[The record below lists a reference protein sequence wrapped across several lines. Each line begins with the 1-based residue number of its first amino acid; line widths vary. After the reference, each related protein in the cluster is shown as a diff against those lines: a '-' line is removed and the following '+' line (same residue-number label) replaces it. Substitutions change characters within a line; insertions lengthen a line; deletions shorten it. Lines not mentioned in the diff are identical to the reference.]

1 MSQKAKKKGPKLR
14 RVSFKDKAWYT
25 VISPKSFN
33 FKPIGEII
41 GMEENI
47 MGRTLETLL
56 YDFTN
61 KYEDI
66 SLKLKF
72 RVAQV
77 NQESKQAQSVF
88 LGHSYTN
95 DYVRSLIGRGSSKI
109 QTIIN
114 LTTKD
119 EFVYRLTIICTTI
132 KRARSSQQIVIRK
145 IMREILKEFANTLNH
160 EKFIS
165 GMIYSEFS
173 NQILRIA
180 KTIYPLSNCSVIKC
194 KLVSVPEGGVDTVY
208 ITQEEDYEVVE
219 VDVKRSR
226 KSDIKRTERINVKK
240 LTRTNRSSPKPAE
253 KKVEPK
259 PAEKKVEPKP
269 AEKKEEPEPAE
280 DAPTEEAS
288 E

>member
-14 RVSFKDKAWYT
+14 RVSFKDKDWYT

-41 GMEENI
+41 GMENTI
-47 MGRTLETLL
+47 IGRTIETLL

-61 KYEDI
+61 RYEDI

-72 RVAQV
+72 RVVQA
-77 NQESKQAQSVF
+77 NPESKQAQAIF
-88 LGHSYTN
+88 IGHSYTN

-119 EFVYRLTIICTTI
+119 SYVFRLTLICTTI

-145 IMREILKEFANTLNH
+145 IMREILKEFSKTLNH
-160 EKFIS
+160 EKFIT

-194 KLVSVPEGGVDTVY
+194 KLISIPEGG
-208 ITQEEDYEVVE
+208 EDKVFISQDERFEVVE
-219 VDVKRSR
+219 VEVKRSR

-240 LTRTNRSSPKPAE
+240 LSKPRPVETE
-253 KKVEPK
+253 KT
-259 PAEKKVEPKP
+259 
-269 AEKKEEPEPAE
+269 KEESESLE
-280 DAPTEEAS
+280 ELPTEEVS

>member
-14 RVSFKDKAWYT
+14 KVSFKDKDWYT
-25 VISPKSFN
+25 ILSPKSFN

-41 GMEENI
+41 GMESTI
-47 MGRTLETLL
+47 IGRTVETLL

-61 KYEDI
+61 RYEDI

-72 RVAQV
+72 RVVQA
-77 NQESKQAQSVF
+77 NNESKQAQSIF
-88 LGHSYTN
+88 IGHSYTN

-109 QTIIN
+109 QSIIN
-114 LTTKD
+114 LSTKD
-119 EFVYRLTIICTTI
+119 NYVFRLTVICTTI

-145 IMREILKEFANTLNH
+145 IMREILKEFAKTLNH
-160 EKFIS
+160 EKFIT

-180 KTIYPLSNCSVIKC
+180 KTIYPLSNCSIIKC
-194 KLVSVPEGGVDTVY
+194 KLVSIPEGGEDKVY
-208 ITQEEDYEVVE
+208 ITQDETFEVVE
-219 VDVKRSR
+219 VEVKRSR

-240 LTRTNRSSPKPAE
+240 LNRTKAASQSEE
-253 KKVEPK
+253 KEGNAKSI
-259 PAEKKVEPKP
+259 
-269 AEKKEEPEPAE
+269 E
-280 DAPTEEAS
+280 DTSTEEIS

>member
-1 MSQKAKKKGPKLR
+1 MSQRAKKKKSMLR
-14 RVSFKDKAWYT
+14 KVSFKDKNWYT
-25 VISPKSFN
+25 IISPKSFN

-41 GMEENI
+41 GMENNI
-47 MGRTLETLL
+47 IGRTIETLL
-56 YDFTN
+56 YDFSK

-72 RVAQV
+72 KVVQV
-77 NQESKQAQSVF
+77 NLESKQAKSIF
-88 LGHSYTN
+88 LGHTYTN

-109 QTIIN
+109 QTIMN

-119 EFVYRLTIICTTI
+119 DYVFRLTIICTTI

-145 IMREILKEFANTLNH
+145 IMREILKEFAKTLNH
-160 EKFIS
+160 EKFIT

-180 KTIYPLSNCSVIKC
+180 KTIYPLSNCSIIKC
-194 KLVSVPEGGVDTVY
+194 KLISVPEGGEDQVY
-208 ITQEEDYEVVE
+208 ITQDEDFEVVE
-219 VDVKRSR
+219 VEVKRSR

-240 LTRTNRSSPKPAE
+240 LTRTYSRKN
-253 KKVEPK
+253 
-259 PAEKKVEPKP
+259 
-269 AEKKEEPEPAE
+269 EKKEKAEPVVDTSTKEV
-280 DAPTEEAS
+280 S

>member
-14 RVSFKDKAWYT
+14 RVSFKDKDWYT

-41 GMEENI
+41 GMENNI
-47 MGRTLETLL
+47 IGRTIETLL
-56 YDFTN
+56 YDFSN
-61 KYEDI
+61 RYEDI

-72 RVAQV
+72 KVIQA
-77 NQESKQAQSVF
+77 NSESKQAQSMF
-88 LGHSYTN
+88 LGHTYTN

-114 LTTKD
+114 LPTKD
-119 EFVYRLTIICTTI
+119 KYIFRLTIICTTI

-160 EKFIS
+160 EKFIT

-180 KTIYPLSNCSVIKC
+180 KTIYPLSNCRIIKS
-194 KLVSVPEGGVDTVY
+194 KLISVPEGGEDKVY
-208 ITQEEDYEVVE
+208 ITKDEDFEVVE
-219 VDVKRSR
+219 VEVKRSR

-240 LTRTNRSSPKPAE
+240 LTRNKTSPKTDSRTNKKE
-253 KKVEPK
+253 DKVEP
-259 PAEKKVEPKP
+259 EVETS
-269 AEKKEEPEPAE
+269 
-280 DAPTEEAS
+280 TEEVS

>member
-1 MSQKAKKKGPKLR
+1 MSQKVKKKKSKLR
-14 RVSFKDKAWYT
+14 RVSFKDKDWYT
-25 VISPKSFN
+25 IIAPKSFN

-41 GMEENI
+41 GMENTI
-47 MGRTLETLL
+47 KGRTLETLL

-61 KYEDI
+61 RYQDI

-72 RVAQV
+72 KVVQV
-77 NQESKQAQSVF
+77 NQEAKQAKSVF

-119 EFVYRLTIICTTI
+119 NYIYRLTIICTTI
-132 KRARSSQQIVIRK
+132 KRARSSQQIIIRK
-145 IMREILKEFANTLNH
+145 IMREILTEFSKTLNH
-160 EKFIS
+160 EKFIT
-165 GMIYSEFS
+165 GMIYSEFT
-173 NQILRIA
+173 NQIIRIA

-194 KLVSVPEGGVDTVY
+194 KLISVPEGGEDMVY
-208 ITQEEDYEVVE
+208 VTKDEDFELIE

-240 LTRTNRSSPKPAE
+240 LTNTRTSNKPKTPTKE
-253 KKVEPK
+253 ISHDSDKT
-259 PAEKKVEPKP
+259 
-269 AEKKEEPEPAE
+269 KEEV
-280 DAPTEEAS
+280 S
-288 E
+288 EKST

>member
-1 MSQKAKKKGPKLR
+1 MSQKVKKKKSKLR
-14 RVSFKDKAWYT
+14 RVSFKDKDWYT
-25 VISPKSFN
+25 IIAPKSFN

-41 GMEENI
+41 GMENNI
-47 MGRTLETLL
+47 NGRTLETLL

-61 KYEDI
+61 RYQDI

-72 RVAQV
+72 KVVQV
-77 NQESKQAQSVF
+77 NQEAKQAQSMF

-119 EFVYRLTIICTTI
+119 NYTYRLTIICTTI

-145 IMREILKEFANTLNH
+145 IMREILKEFSKTLNH
-160 EKFIS
+160 EKFIT
-165 GMIYSEFS
+165 GMIYAEFT
-173 NQILRIA
+173 NQIIRIA

-194 KLVSVPEGGVDTVY
+194 KLISVPEGGEDMVY
-208 ITQEEDYEVVE
+208 VTKDEDFELVE
-219 VDVKRSR
+219 VEVKRSR

-240 LTRTNRSSPKPAE
+240 LTRNKSSPR
-253 KKVEPK
+253 PK
-259 PAEKKVEPKP
+259 SPTNDVPSDSNEA
-269 AEKKEEPEPAE
+269 KEEV
-280 DAPTEEAS
+280 S
-288 E
+288 EKST

>member
-1 MSQKAKKKGPKLR
+1 MSEKAKKKKSKLR
-14 RVSFKDKAWYT
+14 KVSFKDKDWYT

-41 GMEENI
+41 GMENNI
-47 MGRTLETLL
+47 IDRTIETLL

-61 KYEDI
+61 SYNDI

-72 RVAQV
+72 KVVQV
-77 NQESKQAQSVF
+77 NPESKQADTLF
-88 LGHSYTN
+88 IGHTYTN
-95 DYVRSLIGRGSSKI
+95 DHVRSLIGRGSSKI
-109 QTIIN
+109 QTIMN

-119 EFVYRLTIICTTI
+119 DYVYRLTIICTTI
-132 KRARSSQQIVIRK
+132 NRARSSQQIVIRK
-145 IMREILKEFANTLNH
+145 IMREILKEFAKTLNH
-160 EKFIS
+160 EKFIT

-194 KLVSVPEGGVDTVY
+194 KLVSVPEGGEDQVY
-208 ITQEEDYEVVE
+208 ITKDEDFEVVE
-219 VDVKRSR
+219 VEVKRSR

-240 LTRTNRSSPKPAE
+240 LTRTKTYPKQKEKNDKAEPVVDSSTE
-253 KKVEPK
+253 KV
-259 PAEKKVEPKP
+259 
-269 AEKKEEPEPAE
+269 
-280 DAPTEEAS
+280 S

>member
-1 MSQKAKKKGPKLR
+1 MSQKAKKKKSKLR
-14 RVSFKDKAWYT
+14 RVSFKDKDWYT
-25 VISPKSFN
+25 IIAPKSFN

-41 GMEENI
+41 GMENNI
-47 MGRTLETLL
+47 TGRTLETLL

-61 KYEDI
+61 KYGDV

-72 RVAQV
+72 KVVQV
-77 NQESKQAQSVF
+77 NQEAKQAQSIF

-119 EFVYRLTIICTTI
+119 DYIYRLTIICTTI
-132 KRARSSQQIVIRK
+132 SRARSSQQIIVRK
-145 IMREILKEFANTLNH
+145 IMREILREFAKTLNH
-160 EKFIS
+160 EKFIT
-165 GMIYSEFS
+165 GMIYSEFT
-173 NQILRIA
+173 NQIIRIA
-180 KTIYPLSNCSVIKC
+180 KTIYPLSNCSIIKC
-194 KLVSVPEGGVDTVY
+194 KLVSVPEGGEDTVY
-208 ITQEEDYEVVE
+208 ITQDEDFELVE

-240 LTRTNRSSPKPAE
+240 LTNTRTSRKPTAPPTKEKSPDSDKA
-253 KKVEPK
+253 
-259 PAEKKVEPKP
+259 
-269 AEKKEEPEPAE
+269 KEEV
-280 DAPTEEAS
+280 S

>member
-1 MSQKAKKKGPKLR
+1 MSQKAKKKKPKLR
-14 RVSFKDKAWYT
+14 RVTFKDKEWYT
-25 VISPKSFN
+25 IIAPKSFN
-33 FKPIGEII
+33 FKPIGDII
-41 GMEENI
+41 GMDNTI
-47 MGRTLETLL
+47 KGRTIETLL

-61 KYEDI
+61 RYEDI

-72 RVAQV
+72 KVVQV
-77 NQESKQAQSVF
+77 NQEAKQAQSEF

-119 EFVYRLTIICTTI
+119 NYTYRLTIICTTL
-132 KRARSSQQIVIRK
+132 KQARSSQQIIIRK
-145 IMREILKEFANTLNH
+145 IMREILKEFAKTLNH
-160 EKFIS
+160 EKFIT
-165 GMIYSEFS
+165 GMIYSEFT

-180 KTIYPLSNCSVIKC
+180 KTIYPLSNCSIIKC
-194 KLVSVPEGGVDTVY
+194 KLVSVPEGGEDTVY
-208 ITQEEDYEVVE
+208 VTQDEDFDLVE

-240 LTRTNRSSPKPAE
+240 LTKNKVYKKPEPPTNDISPDSNEA
-253 KKVEPK
+253 
-259 PAEKKVEPKP
+259 
-269 AEKKEEPEPAE
+269 KEES
-280 DAPTEEAS
+280 S

>member
-1 MSQKAKKKGPKLR
+1 MSQKVKKKKSKLR
-14 RVSFKDKAWYT
+14 RVSFKDKDWYT
-25 VISPKSFN
+25 IIAPKSFN

-41 GMEENI
+41 GMENTI
-47 MGRTLETLL
+47 NGRTIETLL

-61 KYEDI
+61 QYHDV

-72 RVAQV
+72 KVIQV
-77 NQESKQAQSVF
+77 NQEAKQAQSMF

-119 EFVYRLTIICTTI
+119 EYVYRLTIICTTI
-132 KRARSSQQIVIRK
+132 SRARSSQQIIIRK
-145 IMREILKEFANTLNH
+145 IMREILKEFSKTLNH
-160 EKFIS
+160 EKFIT
-165 GMIYSEFS
+165 GMIYSEFT
-173 NQILRIA
+173 NQIIRIA
-180 KTIYPLSNCSVIKC
+180 KTIYPLSNCSIIKC
-194 KLVSVPEGGVDTVY
+194 KLVSVPEGGEDTVY
-208 ITQEEDYEVVE
+208 VTKDEDFELVE

-240 LTRTNRSSPKPAE
+240 LTHTKKSRPQTSPTKDIPQDTDKA
-253 KKVEPK
+253 
-259 PAEKKVEPKP
+259 
-269 AEKKEEPEPAE
+269 KEEI
-280 DAPTEEAS
+280 S